1 MVALD
6 GWRFTPETSL
16 RVSLMSMLC
25 LSAYL
30 VLFARD
36 AHTRTVALSATRAR
50 LRQSEA
56 ALQSQLQ
63 AIQSLQD
70 QLTEHADR
78 DPLTGLYNRRYL
90 TTALQRETDACA
102 REGATLALLLID
114 LDLFKQINDR
124 HGHAAGDDV
133 LCQISALLLQSMRPS
148 DICCRYGGEEFLLV
162 LPGMGLQT
170 AVERAQALRQQVA
183 ERYRAWAA
191 LRRAREAAEE
201 GASSTERERELL
213 GWQVA
218 ELRELA
224 FDADEWQALNLEQTR
239 LAHAAGLIDGAAEA
253 LDSLAD
259 GEYAVVPQVERL
271 LARVAGMAQH
281 DAQLADVQE
290 LLAGASIQLD
300 EALHAMRRY
309 RDRLDVD
316 PARLAE
322 IDQRIQ
328 VVMAMARKYR
338 VSPEALPE
346 VLAESVGRLERLTRQ
361 TDPEALA
368 REEAQARDAFMA
380 QARPL
385 SAARKAVAAEL
396 SAAVTEAMQS
406 LAMGGARFDIALR
419 AVDEGCASGLESVE
433 FLVTANASQP
443 LRPLARVASGGELSR
458 IGLAIQVITA
468 QTSRIPTLVFDEV
481 DVGIGGP
488 TAEVVG
494 QLLRRLGERGQV
506 LTVTHLPQV
515 AAQGHQHLF
524 VHKARGQ
531 DSTQTAVACL
541 TPEGRVEEIARMLGG
556 VDLTEESLAH
566 ARKMVTKAQA

>member
-1 MVALD
+1 MLRHLSIRDFVIVDRLELE
-6 GWRFTPETSL
+6 FTGGFG
-16 RVSLMSMLC
+16 
-25 LSAYL
+25 A
-30 VLFARD
+30 
-36 AHTRTVALSATRAR
+36 
-50 LRQSEA
+50 
-56 ALQSQLQ
+56 
-63 AIQSLQD
+63 
-70 QLTEHADR
+70 
-78 DPLTGLYNRRYL
+78 LTGETGAGKSILL
-90 TTALQRETDACA
+90 DAL
-102 REGATLALLLID
+102 GLALGGKAEAGVVRTGQARAEIVAEFDLPADGPLKAWLAEQELDTEEGCVLLRRVIESGGRSKAW
-114 LDLFKQINDR
+114 LNGSPVVLAQLR
-124 HGHAAGDDV
+124 AAGDMLADIHG
-133 LCQISALLLQSMRPS
+133 QHAHHALLRTDAQLALV
-148 DICCRYGGEEFLLV
+148 DAHGGLK
-162 LPGMGLQT
+162 
-170 AVERAQALRQQVA
+170 AQAQQVA
-183 ERYRAWAA
+183 ERYRSWAA

-239 LAHAAGLIDGAAEA
+239 LAHAAGLIEGAAEA
-253 LDSLAD
+253 LDGLAD

-300 EALHAMRRY
+300 EALHALRRY
-309 RDRLDVD
+309 RDRLDLD

-328 VVMAMARKYR
+328 VVTAMARKHR
-338 VSPEALPE
+338 VVPEALPE
-346 VLAESVGRLERLTRQ
+346 VLAESVSRLERLTRQ

-385 SAARKAVAAEL
+385 SAARQAVAAEL

-406 LAMGGARFDIALR
+406 LAMGGARFEIALR

-458 IGLAIQVITA
+458 IGLAIQVIT
-468 QTSRIPTLVFDEV
+468 SRNAATPTLIFDEV
-481 DVGIGGP
+481 DVGIGGRV
-488 TAEVVG
+488 AEIVG
-494 QLLRRLGERGQV
+494 RLLRQLGDDRQV
-506 LTVTHLPQV
+506 LCVTHLPQV
-515 AAQGHQHLF
+515 AAQANWQWSIAKETRDGETLSR
-524 VHKARGQ
+524 VTPLDDPARI
-531 DSTQTAVACL
+531 
-541 TPEGRVEEIARMLGG
+541 EEIARMLGG
-556 VDLTEESLAH
+556 VNITDTTRSHAAEMLGLTG
-566 ARKMVTKAQA
+566 